1 MRLHLCQRTIAVLC
15 LVAGLGLAVVAPTH
29 ATEDS
34 LPLASIPLTN
44 TGQFSVV
51 EVLVNGAGPF
61 QFVLDDG
68 MATTVIDRRVAEK
81 LKLGA
86 EGEVRVASLGF
97 AGFEI
102 EDVQAKLVD
111 LTKIWGDGAKDGV
124 IALDLFSDYLTT
136 LDLPGQRLILRRGKL
151 SPADGDE
158 ILDYALVS
166 RTDGEAFE
174 GRQVVTIEV
183 AVGDDSLIADLN
195 PASWGA
201 LTLHRDYADKL
212 PLTFE
217 PGVIGNT
224 VNDKGTF
231 SILGAGFRGT
241 LAIAGHKLKNPGVY
255 FSDAFDHP
263 SLGSGLLDSFE
274 ITYDQAQQRVRIHKP
289 NPANHPML
297 VKAAGLTRQSGHGAD
312 LRTTFNQN
320 LDKVRVMVLL
330 SPT

>member
-15 LVAGLGLAVVAPTH
+15 LVAGLGLAVVPAIH

-44 TGQFSVV
+44 AGQFFFV
-51 EVLVNGAGPF
+51 EVTVNGAGPF

-68 MATTVIDRRVAEK
+68 MTTTVIDRRVAEK
-81 LKLGA
+81 LKLEA
-86 EGEVRVASLGF
+86 EGEVLIVSLGF

-136 LDLPGQRLILRRGKL
+136 LDLPGQRLILRRGEL
-151 SPADGDE
+151 PPADGDE

-166 RTDGEAFE
+166 RSNSEAFA
-174 GRQVVTIEV
+174 GRQVATIEV
-183 AVGDDSLIADLN
+183 AVGDDNLTVDLN
-195 PASWGA
+195 PTSWGT

-212 PLTFE
+212 PLTSE
-217 PGVIGNT
+217 PGMIGNT

-231 SILGAGFRGT
+231 PILGASLKGT

-255 FSDAFDHP
+255 FSDTFDHP
-263 SLGSGLLDSFE
+263 SVGSGLLDSFE
-274 ITYDQAQQRVRIHKP
+274 ITYDQAQRRIRIHKP

-297 VKAAGLTRQSGHGAD
+297 VKAAGLPRQSGHGAD